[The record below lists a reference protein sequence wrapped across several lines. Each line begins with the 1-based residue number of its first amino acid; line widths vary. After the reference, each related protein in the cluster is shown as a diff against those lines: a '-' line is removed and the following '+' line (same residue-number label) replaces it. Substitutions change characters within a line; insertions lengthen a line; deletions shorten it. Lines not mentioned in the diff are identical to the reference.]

1 MVVAVIGDVM
11 VMMVNIRLCPQ
22 RQKVPDGE
30 SLTRSGRGDY
40 ILCVKGFPTPS
51 DS

>member
-11 VMMVNIRLCPQ
+11 VMVNIRLCPQ
-22 RQKVPDGE
+22 RQKKLPDGE